1 MDIAKVNE
9 FYLLRE
15 IGQRRKIFHSENR
28 RSELSQDTLKDLN
41 VCECII
47 DLLFLNVSK
56 EKMDQEISWFYGS

>member
-1 MDIAKVNE
+1 MYIAKVNE

-15 IGQRRKIFHSENR
+15 IGQRRKILHSENR
-28 RSELSQDTLKDLN
+28 RSEHLQDTLKDFN

>member
-15 IGQRRKIFHSENR
+15 IGQRRKNLHNENR
-28 RSELSQDTLKDLN
+28 RSEHLQDTLKDLN

-47 DLLFLNVSK
+47 DLLFLDVSK
-56 EKMDQEISWFYGS
+56 KKMDQEISWF

>member
-15 IGQRRKIFHSENR
+15 IGQHRKVLHSENR
-28 RSELSQDTLKDLN
+28 RSEHLQDTLKDLN

-47 DLLFLNVSK
+47 DLLFLDVTK
-56 EKMDQEISWFYGS
+56 EKMDQEISWL